1 MIRRDESMRSFHLE
15 KPKKTKR
22 PVGRP
27 KKAQSFK
34 LDNSL
39 KSFTC
44 YQSK

>member
-1 MIRRDESMRSFHLE
+1 MIKMDNSMKSFRLE
-15 KPKKTKR
+15 KPAKAKK

-44 YQSK
+44 YESK